1 MTNGEELGD
10 SPNQGGGALLLLV
23 DDDEE
28 QREMYRIRLER
39 QGYRV
44 CMAPGA
50 DAAMEA
56 IREERPDVVV
66 LDIAMPE
73 RDGLS
78 ALQELL
84 DRDPALPVII
94 HTAYPSYADNFLAW
108 AADAYV
114 IKSTDMQ
121 CLLAALDEVINP
133 TGATSP

>member
-1 MTNGEELGD
+1 MSDQRED
-10 SPNQGGGALLLLV
+10 RAGAVDAPLILFV
-23 DDDEE
+23 DDDAN
-28 QREMYRIRLER
+28 QREQYRIRLER

-44 CMAPGA
+44 RSVDGA

-56 IREERPDVVV
+56 LREERPAVVV

-84 DRDPALPVII
+84 DADPGLPVVI

-114 IKSTDMQ
+114 VKSQDMSP
-121 CLLAALDEVINP
+121 LLEAVARAVQKHPPD
-133 TGATSP
+133 GG

>member
-1 MTNGEELGD
+1 MSNTDERQATQQSRPLI
-10 SPNQGGGALLLLV
+10 LFV
-23 DDDEE
+23 DDDAK
-28 QREMYRIRLER
+28 QREQYRIRLER

-44 CMAPGA
+44 CPADGA

-56 IREERPDVVV
+56 LRQERPAVVV

-84 DRDPALPVII
+84 DADPGLPVVI

-114 IKSTDMQ
+114 VKSQDMTP
-121 CLLAALDEVINP
+121 LLEAVEKAVHKGQGQHP
-133 TGATSP
+133 

>member
-1 MTNGEELGD
+1 MTTMSQDLE
-10 SPNQGGGALLLLV
+10 GAAPDARPPLILFV
-23 DDDEE
+23 DDDEN
-28 QREMYRIRLER
+28 QREQYRIRLER

-44 CMAPGA
+44 RSVDGA

-56 IREERPDVVV
+56 LRHERPAVVV

-84 DRDPALPVII
+84 DADPGLPVII

-114 IKSTDMQ
+114 VKSQDMSP
-121 CLLAALDEVINP
+121 LLEAVGNAVNR
-133 TGATSP
+133 A

>member
-1 MTNGEELGD
+1 MSDAHEHTAGEA
-10 SPNQGGGALLLLV
+10 SPALILFV
-23 DDDEE
+23 DDDAK
-28 QREMYRIRLER
+28 QREQYRIRLER

-44 CMAPGA
+44 RGVDGA

-56 IREERPDVVV
+56 LREERPTVVI

-84 DRDPALPVII
+84 DADPGLPVII
-94 HTAYPSYADNFLAW
+94 HTAYPSYADSFLAW

-114 IKSTDMQ
+114 VKSQDMTP
-121 CLLAALDEVINP
+121 LLEAVEKAVGKSPSGP
-133 TGATSP
+133 T

>member
-1 MTNGEELGD
+1 MSNEA
-10 SPNQGGGALLLLV
+10 GGQATTGRRPLILFV
-23 DDDEE
+23 DDDAK
-28 QREMYRIRLER
+28 QREQYRVRLER

-44 CMAPGA
+44 RVVDGA

-56 IREERPDVVV
+56 LREERPTVVI

-84 DRDPALPVII
+84 DADPGLPVII

-114 IKSTDMQ
+114 VKSQDMTP
-121 CLLAALDEVINP
+121 LMEAVEKAVRKGLV
-133 TGATSP
+133 SPD

>member
-1 MTNGEELGD
+1 MSKL
-10 SPNQGGGALLLLV
+10 PNDTSHSAKRPLILFV
-23 DDDEE
+23 DDDEK
-28 QREMYRIRLER
+28 QREQYRIRLER
-39 QGYRV
+39 LGYSVRV
-44 CMAPGA
+44 AGGA

-56 IREERPDVVV
+56 VREQRPDVVV

-84 DRDPALPVII
+84 DADPGLPVII

-114 IKSTDMQ
+114 VKSQDMTP
-121 CLLAALDEVINP
+121 LVEALEKALGQTP
-133 TGATSP
+133 PSQ